1 MIAPSDHDEPD
12 DLSNNL
18 DKGSDS
24 EFDIADSKNKKKII
38 KKNKVN
44 ITDLKDLRK

>member
-24 EFDIADSKNKKKII
+24 EFDIADSKNKKNNQ
-38 KKNKVN
+38 KKQS
-44 ITDLKDLRK
+44 